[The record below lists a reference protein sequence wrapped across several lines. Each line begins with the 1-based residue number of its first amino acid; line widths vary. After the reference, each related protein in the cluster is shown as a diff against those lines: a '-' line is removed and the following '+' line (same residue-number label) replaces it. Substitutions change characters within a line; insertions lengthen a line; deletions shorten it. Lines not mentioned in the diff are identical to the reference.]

1 MNKGIVIGII
11 IAMAIAIGF
20 GVLMPSDDTI
30 QSTKID
36 ENLAVTEEI
45 RTPKN
50 YSVQLEE
57 SVDMKTP

>member
-1 MNKGIVIGII
+1 VNKGIVIGII

>member
-1 MNKGIVIGII
+1 
-11 IAMAIAIGF
+11 MAIAIGF